1 MKNNRNYKVLYL
13 LNSTLQLSG
22 ATKSF
27 LLMLKGV
34 MDYGVNPI
42 VVVPDANGV
51 TTILQQ
57 MGIRVVVV
65 PFRMNA
71 YPPVECV
78 KDWLLFI
85 PRLIGRLGLNTI
97 AIIKLRKIFADEKLD
112 IIHTNV
118 SVIDIGIRLSE
129 LLCVPHI
136 YHIREY
142 GDWDFGYHHFP
153 CRKSYLRKL
162 RKNGSWSIFITKSL
176 KTYYGMDNNP
186 TSSVIYNPICHSSYT
201 VVNEIKKPY
210 FLYAG
215 RLDRGKGVFDLI
227 KAYIFYKS
235 HVSNPLYLYIAG
247 DSNSEDKVIIESMV
261 KEEHIEHLVSFLGYR
276 EDVDLLMQEATA
288 IIIPSY
294 NEAFGRCLTEA
305 MFNGCL
311 TIGRDTGGTRE
322 QYDNGKELIGRE
334 IGLRFSTVEE
344 LAVCMNDV
352 SNMPKCQVSQMV
364 NDAQKVV
371 TELYSI
377 ENNVKEVIRLYDN
390 IKYVNSTVSH

>member
-1 MKNNRNYKVLYL
+1 MNNNKYKVLYI
-13 LNSTLQLSG
+13 LNSTLEFAG

-34 MDYGVNPI
+34 MEYGVNPI

-51 TTILQQ
+51 ATTLHN

-65 PFRMNA
+65 PFRMNV
-71 YPPVECV
+71 YPPLECV
-78 KDWLLFI
+78 KDFLLFM
-85 PRLIGRLGLNTI
+85 PRLLGRLSLNTL
-97 AIIKLRKIFADEKLD
+97 AVRKLRKIFTGEKLD
-112 IIHTNV
+112 IVHSNV

-129 LLCVPHI
+129 LLHVPHI

-142 GDWDFGYHHFP
+142 GDRDFGYYHFP
-153 CRKSYLRKL
+153 CRENYLRKL
-162 RKNGSWSIFITKSL
+162 QKDGSWSIFITKAL
-176 KTYYGMDNNP
+176 KSYYEMDITP
-186 TSSVIYNPICHSSYT
+186 TSSVIYNPIYSSSYA
-201 VVNEIKKPY
+201 VVNEMKKPY

-215 RLDRGKGVFDLI
+215 RLDREKGIFDLI
-227 KAYIFYKS
+227 KAYIIYKS
-235 HVSNPLYLYIAG
+235 HVSNPLHLYIAG
-247 DSNSEDKVIIESMV
+247 DSNSEDKVIIRSMV
-261 KEEHIEHLVSFLGYR
+261 KEEQIEHLVSFLGYR
-276 EDVDLLMQEATA
+276 EDVSILMQEATA

-334 IGLRFSTVEE
+334 IGMRFSTIEE
-344 LAVCMNDV
+344 LAVCMNDITK
-352 SNMPKCQVSQMV
+352 MPKCQISQMI

-371 TELYSI
+371 KKLYSI
-377 ENNVKEVIRLYDN
+377 ENNVKEVIRLYDS
-390 IKYVNSTVSH
+390 IKYVNCTVFH

>member
-1 MKNNRNYKVLYL
+1 MNNIKVLYI
-13 LNSTLQLSG
+13 LNSTLEYGG

-51 TTILQQ
+51 TTTLQQ

-78 KDWLLFI
+78 KDFLLFI
-85 PRLIGRLGLNTI
+85 PRLIGRLSLNTL
-97 AIIKLRKIFADEKLD
+97 AVRKLRKIFMGENLD
-112 IIHTNV
+112 IVHSNV

-129 LLCVPHI
+129 LLHVPHI

-142 GDWDFGYHHFP
+142 GDKDFGYHHFP
-153 CRKSYLRKL
+153 CRESYLRKL
-162 RKNGSWSIFITKSL
+162 RKDGCWSIFITKAL
-176 KTYYGMDNNP
+176 KSYYEMDSNP
-186 TSSVIYNPICHSSYT
+186 TSFVIYNPIYSSSYA
-201 VVNEIKKPY
+201 VVNEMKKPY

-261 KEEHIEHLVSFLGYR
+261 KEEQIEHLVSFLGYR

-352 SNMPKCQVSQMV
+352 SNMPKCQVSQMI

-390 IKYVNSTVSH
+390 IKYVNSTVFH

>member
-1 MKNNRNYKVLYL
+1 MNNIKVLYI
-13 LNSTLQLSG
+13 LNSTLEYGG

-51 TTILQQ
+51 TTTLQQ

-78 KDWLLFI
+78 KDFLLFI
-85 PRLIGRLGLNTI
+85 PRLIGRLSLNTL
-97 AIIKLRKIFADEKLD
+97 AVRKLRKIFMGENLD
-112 IIHTNV
+112 IVHSNV

-129 LLCVPHI
+129 LLHVPHI

-142 GDWDFGYHHFP
+142 GDKDFGYHHFP
-153 CRKSYLRKL
+153 CRESYLRKL
-162 RKNGSWSIFITKSL
+162 RKDGCWSIFITKAL
-176 KTYYGMDNNP
+176 KSYYEMDINP
-186 TSSVIYNPICHSSYT
+186 TSSVIYNPIYSSSYA
-201 VVNEIKKPY
+201 VVNEMKKPY

-227 KAYIFYKS
+227 KAFIFYKS

-261 KEEHIEHLVSFLGYR
+261 KEEQIEHLVSFLGYR

-352 SNMPKCQVSQMV
+352 SNMPKCQVSQMI

-390 IKYVNSTVSH
+390 IKYVNSTLFH

>member
-1 MKNNRNYKVLYL
+1 MNNNKYTVLYI
-13 LNSTLQLSG
+13 LNSTLEFGG

-34 MDYGVNPI
+34 MEYGVNPI

-51 TTILQQ
+51 ATTLHN

-65 PFRMNA
+65 PFRMNV
-71 YPPVECV
+71 YPPLECV
-78 KDWLLFI
+78 KDFLLFM
-85 PRLIGRLGLNTI
+85 PRLLGRLSLNTL
-97 AIIKLRKIFADEKLD
+97 AVRKLRKIFTGEKLD
-112 IIHTNV
+112 IVHSNV

-129 LLCVPHI
+129 LLHVPHI

-142 GDWDFGYHHFP
+142 GDRDFGYYHFP
-153 CRKSYLRKL
+153 CRENYLRKL
-162 RKNGSWSIFITKSL
+162 QKDGSWSIFITKAL
-176 KTYYGMDNNP
+176 KSYYEMDSTP
-186 TSSVIYNPICHSSYT
+186 TSSVIYNPIYSSSYA
-201 VVNEIKKPY
+201 VVNEMKKPY

-215 RLDRGKGVFDLI
+215 RLDKEKGIFDLI
-227 KAYIFYKS
+227 KAYIIYKS
-235 HVSNPLYLYIAG
+235 HVSNPLHLYIAG
-247 DSNSEDKVIIESMV
+247 DSNSEDKVIIRSMV
-261 KEEHIEHLVSFLGYR
+261 KEEQIEHLVSFLGYR
-276 EDVDLLMQEATA
+276 EDVSILMQEATA

-334 IGLRFSTVEE
+334 IGMRFSTIEE
-344 LAVCMNDV
+344 LAVCMNDITK
-352 SNMPKCQVSQMV
+352 MPKCQISQMI

-371 TELYSI
+371 KKLYSI
-377 ENNVKEVIRLYDN
+377 ENNVKEVIRLYDS
-390 IKYVNSTVSH
+390 IKYVNCTVFH